1 MSETTRKHREEAPQS
16 VKAAVITISDS
27 KFEYLWTKDEKLE
40 ETEDVSGKLIVD
52 ALKKAGHEV
61 VFYTIIPDHAG
72 LIAEMVDYIIDRYS
86 PEAIITT
93 GGTGIGPRDV
103 TIEALQSLYEKSLE
117 GFGELFRQRSFAEIG
132 SAAMLSRASCGVIS
146 GTIVFSLPGS
156 PNACKLGIELILS
169 ELTHLVK
176 HARGG

>member
-1 MSETTRKHREEAPQS
+1 MSETTKKHKEEAPSQ
-16 VKAAVITISDS
+16 VRVAVITISDS
-27 KFEYLWTKDEKLE
+27 KFEYLWTKDESLE
-40 ETEDVSGKLIVD
+40 ETEDISGKLIVE

-61 VFYTIIPDHAG
+61 VFYTIIPDHSG
-72 LIAEMVDYIIDRYS
+72 LIAEMVDYIIERYS

-103 TIEALQSLYEKSLE
+103 TIEALESLYEKSLP
-117 GFGELFRQRSFAEIG
+117 GYGELFRQRSFEEIG
-132 SAAMLSRASCGVIS
+132 SAAMLTRASCGVIA
-146 GTIVFSLPGS
+146 GTVVFSLPGS
-156 PNACKLGIELILS
+156 PNAVKLGVELILS

>member
-1 MSETTRKHREEAPQS
+1 MSETTKRHRDEAPQS
-16 VKAAVITISDS
+16 VRAAVITISDS
-27 KFEYLWTKDEKLE
+27 KFEYLWTRDEKLE
-40 ETEDVSGKLIVD
+40 ETEDVSGRLIVE

-72 LIAEMVDYIIDRYS
+72 LIAEMVDHIIERYS

-103 TIEALQSLYEKSLE
+103 TIEAMESLYEKNLP
-117 GFGELFRQRSFAEIG
+117 GYGELFRQRSFEEVG
-132 SAAMLSRASCGVIS
+132 SAAMLTRAGCGVIS
-146 GTIVFSLPGS
+146 ETLVFSLPGS
-156 PNACKLGIELILS
+156 PNAARLGVELVLS

-176 HARGG
+176 HVRGG